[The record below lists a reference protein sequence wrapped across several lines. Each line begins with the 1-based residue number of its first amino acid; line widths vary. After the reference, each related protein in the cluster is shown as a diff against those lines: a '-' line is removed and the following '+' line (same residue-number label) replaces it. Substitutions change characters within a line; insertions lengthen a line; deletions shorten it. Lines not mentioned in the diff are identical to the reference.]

1 MRYDKITKQ
10 AYFETLL
17 KSIMLQNTEKEQS
30 KIKLKF
36 IWLTKNLQ
44 RNNNVLTFIYGLFIL
59 GMGAQ
64 KARYIKAVW
73 LR

>member
-44 RNNNVLTFIYGLFIL
+44 RNNNVLTYLLIWIIYSGDGGSKSTL
-59 GMGAQ
+59 
-64 KARYIKAVW
+64 Y
-73 LR
+73 